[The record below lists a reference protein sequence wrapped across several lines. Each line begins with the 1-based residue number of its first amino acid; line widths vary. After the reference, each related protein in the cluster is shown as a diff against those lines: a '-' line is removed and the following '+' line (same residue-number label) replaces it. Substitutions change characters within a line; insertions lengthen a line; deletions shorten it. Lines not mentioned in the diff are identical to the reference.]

1 MSVLVKNLMEDIVDR
16 KLDKM
21 LPQLN
26 VCTCDICKTDILC
39 YALNRLK
46 PKYVAT
52 SQGELLS
59 RIDSLSATFDIAII
73 TELTAGAEIVR
84 KNPRHNTPN
93 NN

>member
-1 MSVLVKNLMEDIVDR
+1 MSVLVKNLMEDMVERKFRQIV
-16 KLDKM
+16 
-21 LPQLN
+21 PQLN
-26 VCTCDICKTDILC
+26 CCTCDICKTDIMC

-59 RIDSLSATFDIAII
+59 RIDSLSSTFEIAIM

-84 KNPRHNTPN
+84 KNPRHNTSTE
-93 NN
+93 

>member
-39 YALNRLK
+39 FTLNRLK
-46 PKYVAT
+46 PKYVST

-84 KNPRHNTPN
+84 KNPRHSVQQDS
-93 NN
+93 